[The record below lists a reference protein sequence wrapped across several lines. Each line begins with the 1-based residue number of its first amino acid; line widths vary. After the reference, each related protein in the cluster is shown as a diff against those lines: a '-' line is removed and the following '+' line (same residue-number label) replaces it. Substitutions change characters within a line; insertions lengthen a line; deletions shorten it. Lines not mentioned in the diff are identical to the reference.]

1 MSVKITP
8 DTNTPTASVELA
20 ITLPLPD
27 YDLDDVEK
35 STPRQIDEIL
45 VSQGFRDLVDDARA
59 ALTLA
64 VADASLSIL
73 QFTGAICPAEGVF
86 RPGLW
91 IVFQEAAAPHGA
103 PMSPAARDR
112 VTQLADMLRGRFG
125 LSIRPGC

>member
-1 MSVKITP
+1 MTVRITP

-59 ALTLA
+59 AVNSALADSGLT
-64 VADASLSIL
+64 VV

-91 IVFQEAAAPHGA
+91 IVFQEQGA
-103 PMSPAARDR
+103 EPGTAMSPAACER
-112 VTQLADMLRGRFG
+112 VTQLAELICGRFG
-125 LSIRPGC
+125 LSQ

>member
-1 MSVKITP
+1 MTARITP

-45 VSQGFRDLVDDARA
+45 VSQGFRDLVDDART
-59 ALTLA
+59 ALETA
-64 VADASLSIL
+64 VRDAGLGIV
-73 QFTGAICPAEGVF
+73 QFTGAICPGAGIF

-91 IVFQEAAAPHGA
+91 IVLEEKGATHGT
-103 PMSPAARDR
+103 PMSVTARER
-112 VTQLADMLRGRFG
+112 VAELAEALRGRFG
-125 LSIRPGC
+125 LS

>member
-1 MSVKITP
+1 MSVRITP

-27 YDLDDVEK
+27 YDLDEVEK

-59 ALTLA
+59 ALSLA
-64 VADASLSIL
+64 LGDSGLTVI
-73 QFTGAICPAEGVF
+73 QFTGAICPAKGVF

-91 IVFQEAAAPHGA
+91 IVLKEERAEDGAA
-103 PMSPAARDR
+103 MSPAARDC
-112 VTQLADMLRGRFG
+112 VAQLADNIRGRFG
-125 LSIRPGC
+125 LSE

>member
-1 MSVKITP
+1 MSVRITP
-8 DTNTPTASVELA
+8 DTDTPTASVELA

-27 YDLDDVEK
+27 YDLDEVEK

-59 ALTLA
+59 ALVIATEGIGL
-64 VADASLSIL
+64 SLV

-91 IVFQEAAAPHGA
+91 IVFQESNAEQGVA
-103 PMSPAARDR
+103 MSNFARER
-112 VTQLADMLRGRFG
+112 VAQLADNLRGRFG
-125 LSIRPGC
+125 LS

>member
-1 MSVKITP
+1 VTARITP

-20 ITLPLPD
+20 ITLPLLD
-27 YDLDDVEK
+27 YDLDEVEK

-59 ALTLA
+59 ALQAAVQDAGLA
-64 VADASLSIL
+64 II
-73 QFTGAICPAEGVF
+73 QFTGAICPGEGVF

-91 IVFQEAAAPHGA
+91 IVLEEKDAQHGA

-112 VTQLADMLRGRFG
+112 VAQLAEIVRGRFG
-125 LSIRPGC
+125 LS

>member
-1 MSVKITP
+1 MSVRITP

-27 YDLDDVEK
+27 YDLDEVEK

-59 ALTLA
+59 ALSIA
-64 VADASLSIL
+64 VADSGLSIIQL
-73 QFTGAICPAEGVF
+73 TGAICPTEGVF

-91 IVFQEAAAPHGA
+91 IVFQEERAEQGAGMSAAA
-103 PMSPAARDR
+103 RER
-112 VTQLADMLRGRFG
+112 VAQLADNLRGRFG
-125 LSIRPGC
+125 LS

>member
-1 MSVKITP
+1 MAGARITP

-27 YDLDDVEK
+27 YDLDEVEK

-59 ALTLA
+59 VLNSAAADSGLT
-64 VADASLSIL
+64 VV
-73 QFTGAICPAEGVF
+73 QFTGAICPAAGIF

-91 IVFQEAAAPHGA
+91 IVFQESRGEAGSAMSAAA
-103 PMSPAARDR
+103 RER
-112 VTQLADMLRGRFG
+112 VAQVAELLRGRFG
-125 LSIRPGC
+125 LSE

>member
-45 VSQGFRDLVDDARA
+45 VSQGFRDLVDDARSALKA
-59 ALTLA
+59 AAADSGLA
-64 VADASLSIL
+64 IL

-91 IVFQEAAAPHGA
+91 IVFQESSAAHGA
-103 PMSPAARDR
+103 AMSPAALDR
-112 VTQLADMLRGRFG
+112 VTQLAEMLRGRFG
-125 LSIRPGC
+125 LS

>member
-1 MSVKITP
+1 VRITP

-59 ALTLA
+59 ALNAA
-64 VADASLSIL
+64 VADSGLAVV

-91 IVFQEAAAPHGA
+91 IVFQESRSECGATMSAAA
-103 PMSPAARDR
+103 RER
-112 VTQLADMLRGRFG
+112 VAVLADLIRGRFG
-125 LSIRPGC
+125 LS